1 MDIFISGFSC
11 ENKWIHSY
19 VHMHLVLG
27 KLTRWE
33 GIKDSLI
40 TDELIL
46 MTFYTVLEYDLRVC
60 MKVDNLQWSK
70 LLQGT

>member
-1 MDIFISGFSC
+1 
-11 ENKWIHSY
+11 
-19 VHMHLVLG
+19 MHLVLG

-60 MKVDNLQWSK
+60 MKVDNLCPNCCK
-70 LLQGT
+70 GHN